1 MNLPHQGHRIVW
13 LVRLLTIIGLL
24 TVISTIGLVGWTLA
38 HVRTERALAIAER
51 DPLNRVSDELRQ
63 RAAESR
69 VELQTVLDETL
80 SLTNG
85 SGGVPGLIQV
95 IAGLSAAQTRAEGRA
110 ASTQFAPLM
119 ERLTEVSR
127 RGREWRASYDI
138 VWQDVRQQR
147 TLGLVRALITQ
158 LGNDVDTFEG
168 RHRLDEA
175 IQYRRWRTAADEASH
190 QLARTILEEQGR
202 ERSQG
207 LNDLKSELAEC
218 ARLVEVLGGEEQIDS
233 LADLKDNKLKPV
245 LDRLSRATAAL
256 SHPNQSS
263 KSRLRCSARGLG
275 VAACLPSAPTRCACA
290 ASGRESS
297 WNWPRCSTTWRR
309 PTPASRSPR
318 RRAPP
323 R

>member
-127 RGREWRASYDI
+127 RGREWRGC
-138 VWQDVRQQR
+138 RC
-147 TLGLVRALITQ
+147 
-158 LGNDVDTFEG
+158 
-168 RHRLDEA
+168 
-175 IQYRRWRTAADEASH
+175 
-190 QLARTILEEQGR
+190 R
-202 ERSQG
+202 E
-207 LNDLKSELAEC
+207 D
-218 ARLVEVLGGEEQIDS
+218 ARLG
-233 LADLKDNKLKPV
+233 
-245 LDRLSRATAAL
+245 
-256 SHPNQSS
+256 
-263 KSRLRCSARGLG
+263 RGPWI
-275 VAACLPSAPTRCACA
+275 CT
-290 ASGRESS
+290 
-297 WNWPRCSTTWRR
+297 
-309 PTPASRSPR
+309 
-318 RRAPP
+318 
-323 R
+323 